1 MTWVADTPFTA
12 PRWSEPGAV
21 ESAAARPFTPTRPPR
36 HVHLIPSL
44 SLGGAERIVA
54 DLACCYAECGTAADL
69 VILRNSA
76 VEHPLRAG
84 TGAGEGTGAGVAVHR
99 LGALPWPERE
109 GHRPG
114 RKAGA
119 LVVLVDGGL
128 VFYVERGGRTL
139 LSFTEDTSRLGPAA
153 VALASSVRQGLLG
166 KLTVER
172 ADGGHV
178 FGSARVSEALQEAGF
193 RMTPQGLRLRPSG

>member
-99 LGALPWPERE
+99 LGALPWPERHARATE
-109 GHRPG
+109 VIR
-114 RKAGA
+114 AS
-119 LVVLVDGGL
+119 GL
-128 VFYVERGGRTL
+128 PAYCHL
-139 LSFTEDTSRLGPAA
+139 LSAPDLARLWRLGCRTVPVVHNAAAGWTAERMAEEYPGIEPVHLQAAAAFAADLMHDESYVA
-153 VALASSVRQGLLG
+153 VA
-166 KLTVER
+166 R
-172 ADGGHV
+172 AR
-178 FGSARVSEALQEAGF
+178 AA
-193 RMTPQGLRLRPSG
+193 